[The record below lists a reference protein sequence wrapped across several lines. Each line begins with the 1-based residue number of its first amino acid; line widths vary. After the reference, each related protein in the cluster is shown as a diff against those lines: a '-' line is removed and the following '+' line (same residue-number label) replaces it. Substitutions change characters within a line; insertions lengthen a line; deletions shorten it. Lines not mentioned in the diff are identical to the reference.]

1 MIHIIHG
8 SDTFR
13 IQDRVHQLCAEH
25 PGAQWIDLTETTSMT
40 DFIHACNQHNL
51 FNPYCFIRYK
61 NPIFLTTKVTEK
73 TTELLDCLTYAKTS
87 GAHTIILYTTNPID
101 KRFKLSKQCLDL
113 GRAETFTEFKDWDED
128 KVIQWINA
136 RIRYYEL
143 TAEPT
148 IATTI
153 WHIHRTDL
161 QHIDQ
166 LIQTIRTYL
175 GTATQITQQTL
186 TDLHAFPTQSMLDAH
201 EALKSNQP
209 RQLLQAVTQLLNDTY
224 DPVYIISSL
233 ANQCRLY
240 IQLISDPT
248 LSHDTL
254 AKQLGKHPYFIQK
267 QRVALYRAHTLASLT
282 QQYKRLI
289 HADFI
294 LKSGSHDTHMAL
306 LSAVQPLPTKTRMQ

>member
-13 IQDRVHQLCAEH
+13 IQDRVRQLCAEH

-61 NPIFLTTKVTEK
+61 NPGFLTTKVTEN
-73 TTELLDCLTYAKTS
+73 TTNLLDCLAHAQSS
-87 GAHTIILYTTNPID
+87 GAHTIILYTTKPID
-101 KRFKLSKQCLDL
+101 KRLKLSKHCLAL
-113 GRAETFTEFKDWDED
+113 GQTESFEAFKDWDED
-128 KVIQWINA
+128 KVVQWINA

-143 TAEPT
+143 TADPT

-153 WHIHRTDL
+153 WQIHRTDL

-175 GTATQITQQTL
+175 GTATHITQQTL
-186 TDLHAFPTQSMLDAH
+186 ADLHACPTQSMLDAH

-294 LKSGSHDTHMAL
+294 LKSGSHDAHMAL